1 MSVRV
6 RRQGTA
12 GEGFYISLAANQRN
26 AMRMSVLIFVSRR
39 RRSSWR
45 RSMAS
50 FDETRRHKI
59 DWRLFWMQRGG
70 GEHAFIF
77 SSFWVYNDEVC
88 VTED

>member
-1 MSVRV
+1 
-6 RRQGTA
+6 
-12 GEGFYISLAANQRN
+12 
-26 AMRMSVLIFVSRR
+26 
-39 RRSSWR
+39 
-45 RSMAS
+45 MAS